1 MPRQSIV
8 QFEYPAKKCR
18 TATCPSLFPQLVK
31 IFAHRT
37 TISNVI
43 EQVFFSILHLQQNR
57 YHKGKT
63 KIWLNSLGAR
73 CRYCANIFYEHQ
85 LLYFR
90 PSFYH
95 LRLQLGAECLWKE
108 DELENPSNFSSIF
121 PSTAIELWTKRLTA
135 AGISTWIELQQLGA
149 SGAGK
154 NPLYD

>member
-43 EQVFFSILHLQQNR
+43 EQVFFSILHLLQNQFN
-57 YHKGKT
+57 KGKT

-135 AGISTWIELQQLGA
+135 GISTWIELQQLGA

>member
-43 EQVFFSILHLQQNR
+43 EQVFFWILHLQQNR
-57 YHKGKT
+57 YHKGKNLI
-63 KIWLNSLGAR
+63 KFFG
-73 CRYCANIFYEHQ
+73 CAMPLLRKYFL

-135 AGISTWIELQQLGA
+135 GISTWIELQQLGA